1 VSMNKKTV
9 NTAVF
14 FTILY
19 WILTYVLIF
28 KKGMIFKELTA
39 VNIAILIAFNLVLI
53 GFSKFL
59 TPVFELI
66 LKITGKIGTLIFALI
81 TTVVFIFVLTPIAF
95 FKRLGGGELM
105 KFKFEKDKTTYFE
118 EWESSPDIE
127 KQY

>member
-1 VSMNKKTV
+1 MSMNKKTV

-19 WILTYVLIF
+19 WILVYVLVF
-28 KKGMIFKELTA
+28 KKKLLFKEFAIAHIAIIIA
-39 VNIAILIAFNLVLI
+39 VNLLLI
-53 GFSKFL
+53 GLSKFL

-95 FKRLGGGELM
+95 FKRLTGQPLM
-105 KFKFEKDKTTYFE
+105 KYKFEKEKSTYFE
-118 EWESSPDIE
+118 EWESSADME
-127 KQY
+127 K

>member
-1 VSMNKKTV
+1 MNKKTV

-19 WILTYVLIF
+19 WILIYVLVF
-28 KKGMIFKELTA
+28 KKGLIFKELTA
-39 VNIAILIAFNLVLI
+39 VSIAIMFALNLLLIVL
-53 GFSKFL
+53 SKFL
-59 TPVFELI
+59 VPVFELI

-81 TTVVFIFVLTPIAF
+81 TTVVFIFVLTPIAL
-95 FKRLGGGELM
+95 FKRLRGQQLL